1 MKVSGAQ
8 ISNFFKIL
16 IARSKDTNQ
25 NVPKNGSI
33 LAQAKIPNF
42 GPIDLCLMVNMGFLG
57 SQKELRAEGGAK
69 SELKVVISV
78 AEVGAKRELKVV
90 IHYIHSSVP
99 KVRNT

>member
-1 MKVSGAQ
+1 MSKLVSQPERERERERAEGGAQ
-8 ISNFFKIL
+8 IELKAVIRLSW
-16 IARSKDTNQ
+16 RQWSEW
-25 NVPKNGSI
+25 
-33 LAQAKIPNF
+33 AKV
-42 GPIDLCLMVNMGFLG
+42 GA
-57 SQKELRAEGGAK
+57 QKELRAEGGAK